1 MEVKGL
7 NEAGIPPA
15 EQAQL
20 KRRFANIADY
30 ANEARLLWVDDKHP
44 QQNVRER
51 RVLSALSIHIDLAN
65 STDDA
70 LKWLCQGDYDI
81 LITNLTRPNDGAAPC
96 TDSPDAAQ
104 RAGCYLIKQ
113 VAQLEQLKKT
123 KTPKI
128 IIYAIK
134 TEGVVH
140 STKNVSVTNTAG
152 DFFNALIAAIERMGD
167 QK

>member
-1 MEVKGL
+1 
-7 NEAGIPPA
+7 
-15 EQAQL
+15 
-20 KRRFANIADY
+20 
-30 ANEARLLWVDDKHP
+30 
-44 QQNVRER
+44 VRER

-152 DFFNALIAAIERMGD
+152 DFLMPSSTPLNGWVIRNERSTSTVYYCELCYCSCPHRRRPA
-167 QK
+167 